1 MKTNELIDFIEEL
14 KAAGVIVSVTVN
26 VTIAETETVSTPV
39 PLPIPVSVSVKTI
52 IADKANARYASG
64 YNAAGRPIMHIY
76 PSDTAPVSQRVQWL
90 KGTAVEILSDEI
102 KADGGGVYYELRD
115 STPYTE
121 VKLYIRKDHVTNG

>member
-26 VTIAETETVSTPV
+26 VTIAETGAAAPV
-39 PLPIPVSVSVKTI
+39 PPPMPVSMSVKTV
-52 IADKANARYASG
+52 AVDKANARYASG

-115 STPYTE
+115 STPYAE
-121 VKLYIRKDHVTNG
+121 VKLYVRKDDFDG

>member
-26 VTIAETETVSTPV
+26 VTIAETGAAAPV
-39 PLPIPVSVSVKTI
+39 PPPMPVSMSVKTI
-52 IADKANARYASG
+52 MADKANARYASG

-115 STPYTE
+115 STPYAE
-121 VKLYIRKDHVTNG
+121 VKLYIRKDDFDG

>member
-1 MKTNELIDFIEEL
+1 MTTNELIDFIKEL
-14 KAAGVIVSVTVN
+14 TAAGIIVSVTVN
-26 VTIAETETVSTPV
+26 VTIAETGAAASV
-39 PLPIPVSVSVKTI
+39 PPPMPVSISIKTV
-52 IADKANARYASG
+52 AVDKANARYASG
-64 YNAAGRPIMHIY
+64 YNATGRPIMHIY

-90 KGTAVEILSDEI
+90 KGTAVEVLSDEV

>member
-1 MKTNELIDFIEEL
+1 MTTNELIDFIEEL
-14 KAAGVIVSVTVN
+14 KAAGVTVSVTVS
-26 VTIAETETVSTPV
+26 VTIAETGAAASV
-39 PLPIPVSVSVKTI
+39 PPPMPVSISVKTI

-90 KGTAVEILSDEI
+90 KGTAVEVLSDEI

>member
-14 KAAGVIVSVTVN
+14 KAAGVTVSVTVS
-26 VTIAETETVSTPV
+26 VTIAETGAAAPV
-39 PLPIPVSVSVKTI
+39 PPPMPVSISVKTV
-52 IADKANARYASG
+52 AVDKANARYASG

-90 KGTAVEILSDEI
+90 KGTAVEILSNEI

>member
-1 MKTNELIDFIEEL
+1 MTTNELIDFIEEL
-14 KAAGVIVSVTVN
+14 KAAGVTVSVTVS
-26 VTIAETETVSTPV
+26 VTIAETGAAAPV
-39 PLPIPVSVSVKTI
+39 PPPMPVSISVKTVT
-52 IADKANARYASG
+52 ADKANARYASS

-90 KGTAVEILSDEI
+90 RGAAVEVLSDEI